1 MHGTKSVRG
10 KGYEHGPSEL
20 QPAIRPERQD
30 ESGGTIAGM
39 HRTPGKNRKSNV
51 LLTRNTFHFDT

>member
-10 KGYEHGPSEL
+10 EGHEHGPSEL

-30 ESGGTIAGM
+30 EFGGTIAGM

-51 LLTRNTFHFDT
+51 LLTRNNINFDT